1 MPESTA
7 ITGVY
12 LSATAD
18 LDALYGDAL
27 RLAARD
33 VVLRHPDQIERPEEV
48 RFAICWEPG
57 EDAFAPYRN
66 LGLAMSVA
74 AGVDA
79 LFAHPGLRED
89 VAVAR
94 VRDPHQAELMAGYAV
109 HEVLHHERGF
119 GEMARN
125 AAQARWAPVPM
136 RAPGAV
142 QVAVLG
148 HGTMGRAVVRGL
160 RAMGFAVRVACRSL
174 PEDRLEGVRYLTG
187 PGAVALAAEGADHLV
202 NVLPLTAETENVL
215 NRALFERL
223 APGASLVQIGRG
235 EHLVEA
241 DLEAALDS
249 GQLRGATL
257 DVFREEPLPA
267 THRFWRDA
275 RLRLTPHVASDS
287 LPEVVAA
294 QVVETAR
301 ALRDGQPLV
310 YEVDRARGY

>member
-1 MPESTA
+1 MPAQSP
-7 ITGVY
+7 ILGVY

-27 RLAARD
+27 RSCAMD
-33 VVLRHPDQIERPEEV
+33 VVLRHPAEIDRPEDV

-57 EDAFAPYRN
+57 EGAFAPYPN

-79 LFAHPGLRED
+79 LLAHDGVPRG
-89 VAVAR
+89 AAIAR

-109 HEVLHHERGF
+109 HEVLHYERGF
-119 GEMARN
+119 SEMAGN
-125 AAQARWAPVPM
+125 AAKARWVPLRM
-136 RAPGAV
+136 RAPASV

-160 RAMGFAVRVACRSL
+160 RSVGFSVRVACRSEPAEQL
-174 PEDRLEGVRYLTG
+174 PGVRYLSG
-187 PGAVALAAEGADHLV
+187 PGAVARAAEGAQYLV

-215 NRALFERL
+215 DAALFARL
-223 APGASLVQIGRG
+223 APGARLVQIGRG

-249 GQLRGATL
+249 GQLAAATL

-267 THRFWRDA
+267 AHRFWQDA
-275 RLRLTPHVASDS
+275 RLRITPHVASDS
-287 LPEVVAA
+287 LPEVVSA
-294 QVVETAR
+294 QVVETVR
-301 ALRDGQPLV
+301 ALRDGQPMA
-310 YEVDRARGY
+310 YAVDRARGY

>member
-1 MPESTA
+1 MPEPSA

-12 LSATAD
+12 LSATTD

-27 RLAARD
+27 RRAASD
-33 VVLRHPDQIERPEEV
+33 VVLCHPDQIERPEEV

-57 EDAFAPYRN
+57 QEAFAPYPN

-79 LFAHPGLRED
+79 LLSHPGLHAS

-109 HEVLHHERGF
+109 HEVLHHERCF
-119 GEMARN
+119 DDMARH
-125 AAQARWAPVPM
+125 AAQARWAPVRM

-160 RAMGFAVRVACRSL
+160 RAMGFAVRVACRSM
-174 PEDRLEGVRYLTG
+174 PELQLDGVTYLSG
-187 PGAVALAAEGADHLV
+187 PGAVARAAHGADHLV

-215 NRALFERL
+215 NEALFARL

-241 DLEAALDS
+241 DLETALDS
-249 GQLRGATL
+249 GQIKGATL

-267 THRFWRDA
+267 THRFWSDA

-287 LPEVVAA
+287 LPDVVAS
-294 QVVETAR
+294 QVIETAR
-301 ALRDGQPLV
+301 ALRDGRPMA
-310 YEVDRARGY
+310 YAVDRSRGY

>member
-1 MPESTA
+1 MPEPSA

-27 RLAARD
+27 RRTATD

-79 LFAHPGLRED
+79 LLAHPGLHEG

-94 VRDPHQAELMAGYAV
+94 VRDPHQAALMAGYAV

-174 PEDRLEGVRYLTG
+174 PEDRLEGVHYLSG

-235 EHLVEA
+235 EHLLEA

-249 GQLRGATL
+249 GQLKGATL

-301 ALRDGQPLV
+301 ALRDGQPLA

>member
-1 MPESTA
+1 MSETTP

-12 LSATAD
+12 LSATTD

-27 RLAARD
+27 RRAAKD
-33 VVLRHPDQIERPEEV
+33 VVLRHPDEIDRPEDV

-57 EDAFAPYRN
+57 EGAFAPYRN

-79 LFAHPGLRED
+79 LLSHPGLPET

-94 VRDPHQAELMAGYAV
+94 VRDPHQAELMAGFAV

-119 GEMARN
+119 EEMARN
-125 AAQARWAPVPM
+125 AAQARWSPIRM
-136 RAPGAV
+136 RAPAAV

-160 RAMGFAVRVACRSL
+160 RAMGFAVRVACRSM
-174 PEDRLEGVRYLTG
+174 PELQLDGVSYLTG
-187 PGAVALAAEGADHLV
+187 PGAVTSAAEGADHLV

-215 NRALFERL
+215 NGALFDRL

-235 EHLVEA
+235 EHLVET

-249 GQLRGATL
+249 GQLKGATL

-267 THRFWRDA
+267 THRFWSDA

-294 QVVETAR
+294 QVIETAR
-301 ALRDGQPLV
+301 ALRDGRPMV
-310 YEVDRARGY
+310 YTVDRSRGY